1 MSIDKKMSA
10 IKEIAISPTLVAA
23 LKKVRKSFDE
33 GGPAK
38 PIDINDYLEL
48 GMKLMTLSQA
58 ERDAIAFMYKKM
70 LEAEKK

>member
-1 MSIDKKMSA
+1 MSIDKKISA

-23 LKKVRKSFDE
+23 LKKVRRSFDE

-58 ERDAIAFMYKKM
+58 ERDAIAFMYKSM
-70 LEAEKK
+70 LEDKK

>member
-1 MSIDKKMSA
+1 MSIDKKISA

-58 ERDAIAFMYKKM
+58 ERDAIAFMYNSM
-70 LEAEKK
+70 LEDKK

>member
-1 MSIDKKMSA
+1 MNIDKKLLA
-10 IKEIAISPTLVAA
+10 IKEVSVSPTLVAA

-48 GMKLMTLSQA
+48 GLKLATLSEA
-58 ERDAIAFMYKKM
+58 EREAIAFMYKKM
-70 LEAEKK
+70 LEDKK

>member
-1 MSIDKKMSA
+1 MSIDKKIAA

-58 ERDAIAFMYKKM
+58 ERDAIAFMYKSM
-70 LEAEKK
+70 LEDKK

>member
-1 MSIDKKMSA
+1 MSIDKKISA

-48 GMKLMTLSQA
+48 GMKLMTLSQE
-58 ERDAIAFMYKKM
+58 ERDAIAFMYKSM
-70 LEAEKK
+70 LEDKK

>member
-48 GMKLMTLSQA
+48 GIKLSTLS
-58 ERDAIAFMYKKM
+58 
-70 LEAEKK
+70 

>member
-1 MSIDKKMSA
+1 MSIDKKISA

-58 ERDAIAFMYKKM
+58 ERDAIAFMYKSM
-70 LEAEKK
+70 FEDKK

>member
-1 MSIDKKMSA
+1 MSIDKKISA

-48 GMKLMTLSQA
+48 GMKLMPLSQA
-58 ERDAIAFMYKKM
+58 ERDAIAFMYKSM
-70 LEAEKK
+70 LEDKK

>member
-1 MSIDKKMSA
+1 MSIDKKISA
-10 IKEIAISPTLVAA
+10 IKEIALSPTLVAS

-58 ERDAIAFMYKKM
+58 ERDAIAFMYKSM
-70 LEAEKK
+70 LEDKK